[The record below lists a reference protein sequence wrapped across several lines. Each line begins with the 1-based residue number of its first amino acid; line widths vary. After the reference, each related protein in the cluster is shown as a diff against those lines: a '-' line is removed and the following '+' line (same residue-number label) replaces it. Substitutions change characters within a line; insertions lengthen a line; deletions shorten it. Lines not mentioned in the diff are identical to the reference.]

1 MFRTET
7 TPELTKASIKH
18 SGHKMPATP
27 LAPPDF
33 SASGSIEV
41 NIFGMRQMNNEINTV
56 KAQTN
61 FRSVGTLRRMKYLNK
76 HEKYCILVLYG
87 FKDRF
92 HNSTRSEGLILKLSI
107 SAVCICVLFHT
118 PYILSYDMENS
129 FFAQRTSRCRDTDN
143 KA

>member
-1 MFRTET
+1 MNILPSFHQLRLVSSAHIFRKELSFCAVFRTET
-7 TPELTKASIKH
+7 TPELTKPSIKH

-76 HEKYCILVLYG
+76 HEKYCILA
-87 FKDRF
+87 D
-92 HNSTRSEGLILKLSI
+92 
-107 SAVCICVLFHT
+107 
-118 PYILSYDMENS
+118 
-129 FFAQRTSRCRDTDN
+129 
-143 KA
+143 